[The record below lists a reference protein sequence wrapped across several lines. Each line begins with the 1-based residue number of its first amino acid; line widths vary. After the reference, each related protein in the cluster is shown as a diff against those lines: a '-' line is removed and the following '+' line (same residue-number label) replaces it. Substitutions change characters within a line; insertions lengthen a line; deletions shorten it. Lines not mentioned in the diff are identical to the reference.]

1 MKLEAETS
9 VQVLIQHIRNDLRQ
23 VQSTAAAAR
32 EHEEVCSL
40 ISKSTS
46 YSNVINKTT
55 GIRYNMTSQK
65 CRDGSLKN
73 QPNWM
78 GMTPQHF
85 HTILTSCAILPPLT
99 QIWFVF
105 VSCVQRVV
113 EGSGVGSGGRV
124 VHFHVHGK

>member
-9 VQVLIQHIRNDLRQ
+9 VQVLIQHIRNDLPQ

-85 HTILTSCAILPPLT
+85 HTILTSCAICHRLHKYGLCLLVACRGL
-99 QIWFVF
+99 WKAVGW
-105 VSCVQRVV
+105 VV
-113 EGSGVGSGGRV
+113 VGV
-124 VHFHVHGK
+124 